1 MGLREKEKSQPVLGA
16 LQTSR
21 NWRMQKPK
29 AEDNCWWE
37 SCACKE
43 LHSSFMARLC
53 CHGLRIDIISRFCTK
68 IQVRIFLHV
77 C

>member
-21 NWRMQKPK
+21 NRRMQKPK

-37 SCACKE
+37 SCMQRIAQ
-43 LHSSFMARLC
+43 LV
-53 CHGLRIDIISRFCTK
+53 HGQALLSWIGS
-68 IQVRIFLHV
+68 
-77 C
+77 

>member
-21 NWRMQKPK
+21 NGRMQKPE
-29 AEDNCWWE
+29 AEGNCWWE

-43 LHSSFMARLC
+43 LHS
-53 CHGLRIDIISRFCTK
+53 
-68 IQVRIFLHV
+68 
-77 C
+77 